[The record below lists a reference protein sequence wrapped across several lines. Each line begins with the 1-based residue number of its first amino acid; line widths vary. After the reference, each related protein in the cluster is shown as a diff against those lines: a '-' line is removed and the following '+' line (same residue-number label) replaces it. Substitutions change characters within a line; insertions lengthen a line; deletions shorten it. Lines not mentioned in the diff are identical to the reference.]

1 MEFPRAFL
9 PSSQCLFADASY
21 ERCELVLRLGAS
33 KMGSLFAR
41 ETRHCFGGNFRNHCA
56 DPGAIYKYSKSE
68 EVPFEPD
75 LRRNEVPQKIA
86 FWRQIEL
93 HRDYLNYDWTVL

>member
-1 MEFPRAFL
+1 MEFLRASL

-21 ERCELVLRLGAS
+21 EHCELVLRLGAS
-33 KMGSLFAR
+33 KMGSLSAR
-41 ETRHCFGGNFRNHCA
+41 ETRHCFGGNFRFHCV
-56 DPGAIYKYSKSE
+56 DTGTIYKYFKSE
-68 EVPFEPD
+68 EVQFRPN

-93 HRDYLNYDWTVL
+93 HRGYLNYDWTVP